1 MRPMRHYVYDA
12 ISSLIAWRYRL
23 MGMTIGEGCKISRH
37 AKIDLTNPKGVA
49 IGRYTAITFDAA
61 ILTHDFI
68 KGQHKAVTIGSYC
81 FIGARSVIMPGVTI
95 GDHAIIGTGS
105 IVLTDVP
112 PKCVVVGN
120 PARVVETG
128 IVTGRWGIRNEAFLA
143 AGATASGSEP
153 SESPRDAGPHAGPAA
168 LPSYFPAVRDYSSRF
183 DELGFDSFALIV
195 LRAEIEENE
204 DRQIS
209 DEDWVKVECPADLSQ
224 YLTKARSSVNRQV
237 TAATA
242 QRLVPINMP
251 QMAMSGLS
259 ESWLFKEV
267 GDIHWAILASS
278 LGVSS
283 RSIVDQAGDR
293 LYATF
298 TRIMYKSNVALAE
311 YCENDNLVLSAAM
324 TRFGAGM
331 FFSSI
336 QGKSESGHFGF
347 EIMSSFSKFG
357 EKSDNISLVKGQP
370 SITANFIIPSVSPIP
385 QFATDY
391 REIRSSAM
399 GDSIFTTVYEL
410 VPNHDINGVGLLYF
424 AAYPTIVDICLSRFF
439 APKKRWSVIERDCCY
454 FANTDPSDP
463 IRFDLV
469 QFDDRGGE
477 ATATASLTRPDGTR
491 LALIRTRFQ
500 WR

>member
-12 ISSLIAWRYRL
+12 ISSLIAWRYRV

-37 AKIDLTNPKGVA
+37 AKIDRTNPKGVA
-49 IGRYTAITFDAA
+49 IGRYTAISFDVA

-68 KGQHKAVTIGSYC
+68 KGQHQSVTIGSHC
-81 FIGARSVIMPGVTI
+81 FIGARTVIMPGVTI
-95 GDHAIIGTGS
+95 GDHAIVGIGS
-105 IVLTDVP
+105 IVYTDVP
-112 PKCVVVGN
+112 PNCVVSGN

-128 IVTGRWGIRNEAFLA
+128 IITGRWGIRNKAFLA
-143 AGATASGSEP
+143 AGVAASDSEP
-153 SESPRDAGPHAGPAA
+153 SESPRDTGPRVGPAA
-168 LPSYFPAVRDYSSRF
+168 LPSYFPAVRNYSSRF

-204 DRQIS
+204 DRQIA
-209 DEDWVKVECPADLSQ
+209 DEDWIKVECPADLVQ

-267 GDIHWAILASS
+267 GDIHWAILTSS

-298 TRIMYKSNVALAE
+298 TRIMYKSSVALAE
-311 YCENDNLVLSAAM
+311 YRENDNLLLSAAM

-336 QGKSESGHFGF
+336 QGKSESGHLGF

-357 EKSDNISLVKGQP
+357 EKDNNLSLVRGQP
-370 SITANFIIPSVSPIP
+370 SITADFSIPSISPIP

-391 REIRSSAM
+391 RQIRASAIQ
-399 GDSIFTTVYEL
+399 DPIFTTAYEL

-439 APKKRWSVIERDCCY
+439 NPRRNWSVIERDCCY
-454 FANTDPSDP
+454 FANIDPSDP

-477 ATATASLTRPDGTR
+477 ATAIATLTRPDGTR
-491 LALIRTRFQ
+491 LALVRTRFQ